1 MISMSCDG
9 ISLSYGVLTIL
20 DKISF
25 SINEGDRLGIVGVNG
40 AGKSTLFRILLG
52 EVTPDEGKVYLARDK
67 TVGFLAQNAK
77 YESENTL
84 LDEMLLAFSHLK
96 EMEKTLN
103 RLTTLAESG
112 DEDAALRFSALHE
125 EFVAKG
131 GLEYEG
137 RCKGILTSLGFTKE
151 FWDIPITSLSGGQKT
166 RVALARMLLSD
177 PDIIM
182 LDEPTNHLDIASIE
196 WLEKY
201 LAGCRKTV
209 MVISHDRY
217 FLCKVTDKTLEI
229 ENKRGKLYNGNY
241 DAYIAEKMRDR
252 EIQEHQ
258 YKNQQKEIARIEAYI
273 EQQRRW
279 NRERNIIAAESRQ
292 KQLDKMERIEAP
304 SRLPDNIRMRFS
316 EAEESGND
324 VLSVRKLSK
333 SYPGKPLFQGL
344 SFELKKR
351 DRLFI
356 IGSNGCGKSTL
367 MKILNRTEFADSGVF
382 DYGYNVTVGYYDQE
396 NQNLTEEN
404 TVIDELWNQYSKLTQ
419 TEIRNALALFLFK
432 GDDIFKQIKVLSG
445 GEKARITFAKL
456 MLSKFNLLYLDEPT
470 NHLDILSREVLEN
483 ALLQY
488 DGTIVAVSHDRY
500 FIKKLATRILAFQQ
514 DGSILDYAGS
524 FEQYQDY
531 QENYGKTQ
539 AQTTVKEGASDSKQ
553 QYLKNKQDQ
562 AEKRKYE
569 SRIRKAR
576 EEIAAIE
583 KRLSEVAA
591 EIEANP
597 TDATR
602 LSELYAESE
611 LLEERMMER
620 MEELDSFGESF

>member
-1 MISMSCDG
+1 MISMSCEG
-9 ISLSYGVLTIL
+9 ISLSFGILTIL
-20 DKISF
+20 DNISF
-25 SINEGDRLGIVGVNG
+25 SINEGDKLGVVGVNG

-52 EVTPDEGKVYLARDK
+52 EITPDKGKVYLAKDK

-77 YESENTL
+77 YESDKTL
-84 LDEMLLAFSHLK
+84 LDEMLLAFSHLTR
-96 EMEKTLN
+96 MEETLES
-103 RLTTLAESG
+103 LSAAAGSG
-112 DEDAALRFSALHE
+112 DEDAAMRFSALHE
-125 EFVAKG
+125 EYVAGG
-131 GLEYEG
+131 GLEYRG
-137 RCKGILTSLGFTKE
+137 RCKGILQSLGFSKE

-166 RVALARMLLSD
+166 RVALARLLLSD

-182 LDEPTNHLDIASIE
+182 LDEPTNHLDIESIE

-209 MVISHDRY
+209 LVISHDRY
-217 FLCKVTDKTLEI
+217 FLCKVTDKTLEL
-229 ENKRGKLYNGNY
+229 ENCKAKLYGGNY
-241 DAYIAEKMRDR
+241 DYYIAEKKRDR

-292 KQLDKMERIEAP
+292 KQLDKMERVDAP

-324 VLSVRKLSK
+324 VLSVRRLAK
-333 SYPGKPLFQGL
+333 SYPGKELFSDL

-367 MKILNRTEFADSGVF
+367 MKILNHTEFQDSGVF

-404 TVIDELWNQYSKLTQ
+404 TVLDELWNQYSKLTQ
-419 TEIRNALALFLFK
+419 TEIRNALALFLFR

-456 MLSKFNLLYLDEPT
+456 MLSKFNLLFLDEPT

-483 ALLQY
+483 ALEQY

-500 FIKKLATRILAFQQ
+500 FIKKLATRILAFRP
-514 DGSILDYAGS
+514 DHTVMDFAGTY
-524 FEQYQDY
+524 EQYQDY
-531 QENYGKTQ
+531 LASYGTQ
-539 AQTTVKEGASDSKQ
+539 TVQTKEESVSDSKQ
-553 QYLKNKQDQ
+553 QYLKNKQNQ
-562 AEKRKYE
+562 AEKRKIE
-569 SRIRKAR
+569 SKIRRDR
-576 EEIAAIE
+576 EEIAKIE
-583 KRLSEVAA
+583 ARLSEIPA

-597 TDATR
+597 TDASKLTA
-602 LSELYAESE
+602 LYAESE
-611 LLEERMMER
+611 SLEERMMEL
-620 MEELDSFGESF
+620 MEELDSMGESI